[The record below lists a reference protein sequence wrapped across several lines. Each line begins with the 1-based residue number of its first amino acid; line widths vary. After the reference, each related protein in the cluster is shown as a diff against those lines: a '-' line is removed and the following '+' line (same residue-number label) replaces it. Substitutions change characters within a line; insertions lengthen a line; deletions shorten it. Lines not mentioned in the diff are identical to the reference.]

1 MMSVTNR
8 DLIKAARERD
18 CEMLS
23 SCTEHGADQEYF
35 EDADANT
42 ALHIVLKEVWNY
54 NEYLAEAERLG
65 LTVNLEMRVRCDM
78 TSRLNPGNR
87 AARKKLKGDI
97 KDWNEQHKLDM
108 EMVEVLVHQG
118 FADPRNQNAA
128 GHNALDIARDA
139 DPDLKMILEDRVQ
152 FLEQEQE
159 AESQT
164 GNFTCTKGHSL
175 VRERSER
182 NWCDRCSGTC
192 TSFRCSAGCDYDICQ
207 GCWDKELSLGK
218 FGLRLRDHDCVAAV
232 CVAAVCVAA
241 AHDH

>member
-1 MMSVTNR
+1 MYLSLCLTDRLDQVTNR

-139 DPDLKMILEDRVQ
+139 DPDLKMILEDRVR
-152 FLEQEQE
+152 FLEQEEEEAAQE
-159 AESQT
+159 VGDEPLSEQL
-164 GNFTCTKGHSL
+164 KSL
-175 VRERSER
+175 ATVP
-182 NWCDRCSGTC
+182 
-192 TSFRCSAGCDYDICQ
+192 
-207 GCWDKELSLGK
+207 
-218 FGLRLRDHDCVAAV
+218 
-232 CVAAVCVAA
+232 
-241 AHDH
+241 